1 HRRLR
6 PRPAD
11 EERRADPAGAHRSG
25 AQPASLSPYRR
36 HQAHGGALGLRPARL
51 LAAAPGRDDRRPRVN
66 LCGAAAPR
74 AGRSWPGPRPGG
86 DRLGPDDAGVSPD
99 AAVLSA
105 VALLGPRPAGR
116 GARLYGVYPR
126 FRLSTR
132 QRARR
137 IVEGARARERIGAA
151 MTRAAEL

>member
-1 HRRLR
+1 
-6 PRPAD
+6 
-11 EERRADPAGAHRSG
+11 
-25 AQPASLSPYRR
+25 
-36 HQAHGGALGLRPARL
+36 
-51 LAAAPGRDDRRPRVN
+51 RRPRVN

-151 MTRAAEL
+151 MTRAAELRSGKGHHDENFPVASWLIHERHRPAILAFYEFVRVADDIADHSALSAS